1 MNETPLWIPLAALAV
16 GLAGFA
22 GVYWVVRGRRTRDD
36 EGVLLPPDTLQM
48 RCTRCNRPIVVGA
61 PQLHALSGAEM
72 ALAVRG
78 NPGWVRRK
86 LAEADCPHCGA
97 GHIFDTGFAPP
108 KYLGANVYLPQA
120 SGARCME
127 CNKVMT
133 APHWPPHEY
142 DHRLHESPLLHDH
155 GLQCQFCKA
164 TFCYACSE
172 RISTPRNKQGILYC
186 PRCFRHP
193 VVEEFRP

>member
-1 MNETPLWIPLAALAV
+1 MPLWIPLVAIAV
-16 GLAGFA
+16 GALGFGA
-22 GVYWVVRGRRTRDD
+22 VLWLVRGRRTRD
-36 EGVLLPPDTLQM
+36 EGGMLLPRDTVQM
-48 RCTRCNRPIVVGA
+48 KCMRCNRPIVVSTT
-61 PQLHALSGAEM
+61 QLHLLSGAEM

-78 NPGWVRRK
+78 NPNWVRRK

-97 GHIFDTGFAPP
+97 GHVFDAGHAPP

-127 CNKVMT
+127 CNKVMV
-133 APHWPPHEY
+133 APYWPPHEY
-142 DHRLHESPLLHDH
+142 DQRLHEAPFTKDN

-164 TFCYACSE
+164 TFCHECSE
-172 RISTPRNKQGILYC
+172 RVSTPRRKDGVLLC